1 MEEKTII
8 YFKENEDQYIV
19 STTETLEDVIEFV
32 SKAIVDNYYEGS
44 IVKYIK
50 ENIVNIKDEENI
62 KEVF

>member
-8 YFKENEDQYIV
+8 YFKENENQYIV

-44 IVKYIK
+44 IKNYIK
-50 ENIVNIKDEENI
+50 DNIVNIKDEENI